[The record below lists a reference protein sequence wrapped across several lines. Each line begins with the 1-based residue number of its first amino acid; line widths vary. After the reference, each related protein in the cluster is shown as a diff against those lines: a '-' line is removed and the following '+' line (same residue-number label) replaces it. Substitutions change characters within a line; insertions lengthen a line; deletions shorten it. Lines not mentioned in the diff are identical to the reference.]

1 MLVKSL
7 RVTGLV
13 TLDRR
18 GISEAE
24 AGLKII

>member
-13 TLDRR
+13 ALDRR
-18 GISEAE
+18 GISEAG